1 MNKFT
6 QGIIFISLIIF
17 LMISIVAV
25 VIFFGR
31 TDEDYS
37 RIAFVLNGDSSDSG
51 WNRSLC
57 TGIEEFSDS
66 TDIPILTEYNIK
78 EETGNVDD
86 VCTDLIK
93 RDVGVIFLT
102 SYGFTSECKKV
113 IEDNPNVSFYGT
125 SSDVKADNYTSYFVR
140 YYQAR
145 YLAGILAGMH
155 SKSGKIGYVAAK
167 KNSQVVRGINA
178 FTMGVRSVN
187 ENATVYVKWTNS
199 WSNPNVER
207 EAARTL
213 IKDVG
218 VEFLTYHQNQPN
230 VIDTAEEYGV
240 ESIGYHE
247 AFEGYSEHYL
257 TSVVCNWGAL
267 YKELIGDDAAAGSS
281 KDMCWLGLERETVGL
296 SEYSPAVSNN
306 ERLFIEA
313 AKARIISGKD
323 VFTGYIK
330 DNTGVVRS
338 EEGESITDSE
348 LMNNMDWF
356 VEGVE
361 IYVK

>member
-6 QGIIFISLIIF
+6 QGIIFVSLIMF
-17 LMISIVAV
+17 LMVSIVAV

-31 TDEDYS
+31 TDVDYS
-37 RIAFVLNGDSSDSG
+37 KVAFVLNGDSSDSG

-57 TGIEEFSDS
+57 NGIDEYSES
-66 TDIPILTEYNIK
+66 TDISVLTEYNVT
-78 EETGNVDD
+78 EESGHVDD
-86 VCTDLIK
+86 VCEDLIK
-93 RDVGVIFLT
+93 RDAGVIFLT
-102 SYGFTSECKKV
+102 SYGFTSECKSL
-113 IEDNPNVSFYGT
+113 IEANPGVAFYGT

-167 KNSQVVRGINA
+167 KNPQVVRGIDA
-178 FTMGVRSVN
+178 FTLGVRNVN
-187 ENATVYVKWTNS
+187 ENATVYVKWTDS
-199 WSNPNVER
+199 WSNPNAER
-207 EAARTL
+207 EAARKL
-213 IKDVG
+213 IEDVG
-218 VEFLTYHQNQPN
+218 VDLLTYHQNQPN
-230 VIDTAEEYGV
+230 VIDTAEEYGID
-240 ESIGYHE
+240 SIGYHE
-247 AFEGYSEHYL
+247 AFKGYSDHYL

-267 YKELIGDDAAAGSS
+267 YKELLGEDGAVGTA
-281 KDMCWLGLERETVGL
+281 KDMCWLGLEREVVGL

-306 ERLFIEA
+306 EMLFIEA
-313 AKARIISGKD
+313 AKARILSGKD
-323 VFTGYIK
+323 VFTGLIK

-338 EEGESITDSE
+338 KEGESITDEE
-348 LMNNMDWF
+348 LMNDVDWF